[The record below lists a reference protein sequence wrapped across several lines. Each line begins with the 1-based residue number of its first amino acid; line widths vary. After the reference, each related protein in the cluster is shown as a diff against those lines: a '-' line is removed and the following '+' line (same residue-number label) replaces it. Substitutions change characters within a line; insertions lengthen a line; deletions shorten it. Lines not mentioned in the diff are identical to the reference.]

1 MNSSAIKELLNK
13 PIDLFNEANK
23 KKSSLFGKNVFFAKN
38 IHLNLTNICVEKC
51 GFCPFARNKNDLDA
65 YKLTPE
71 LVASKLANLQWLSE
85 VHITSGLNPDLK
97 WSEVL
102 QILDSIKKTLP
113 HVTIKSLTAVEIEF
127 YAKEE
132 DMAIEEIIEDLLKH
146 GSVSLTGG
154 GAEILKNDMR
164 TKLLTKKTSPEMWL
178 KIHEAAHKLGLKSN
192 ATMLYGHFETFDDI
206 LDHLNLIENLQQKT
220 AGFQAFIPLKFQ
232 PLNTKFQHLS
242 PATSIKTLQ
251 TIAISRLVLS
261 IPHIKA
267 YWPSIGQDCSLMA
280 LWAGA
285 DDLEGTLVDEKIM
298 HEGGSPEPGG
308 LSDKS
313 LKKMINDIGL
323 VPYERNSLYE
333 KMQ

>member
-1 MNSSAIKELLNK
+1 MNRSDLKNLIDN

-23 KKSSLFGKNVFFAKN
+23 KKSSLYGKNVFFAKN
-38 IHLNLTNICVEKC
+38 IHLNLTNICVERC
-51 GFCPFARNKNDLDA
+51 GFCPFARNKDDFDA
-65 YKLTPE
+65 YKLSPE
-71 LVASKLANLQWLSE
+71 VVASKLQGLTWLSE

-97 WSEVL
+97 WNEVL
-102 QILDSIKKTLP
+102 KILDSIRKTLP
-113 HVTIKSLTAVEIEF
+113 KATIKSLTAVEVEF

-132 DMAIEEIIEDLLKH
+132 NKPIESIIEDLLNH

-154 GAEILKNDMR
+154 GAEILKDSMR

-178 KIHEAAHKLGLKSN
+178 KIHEIAHKIGLKSN

-206 LDHLNLIENLQQKT
+206 LEHLNLLEDLQQKT
-220 AGFQAFIPLKFQ
+220 GGFQAFIPLKFQ
-232 PLNTKFQHLS
+232 PLNTKFRHIK
-242 PATSIKTLQ
+242 PATSIKTLK

-267 YWPSIGQDCSLMA
+267 YWPSIGQDCALMA
-280 LWAGA
+280 LWTGA

-308 LSDKS
+308 LSAES
-313 LKKMINDIGL
+313 LKDMITNIGL
-323 VPYERNSLYE
+323 VPFERNSLYE
-333 KMQ
+333 KIG